1 MTHVLETTGPT
12 IDEQITAAAA
22 QVIYAR
28 MTEEEKAEI
37 GTEGMFGAMTVEEI
51 VREAVRKAG
60 RDGMRYKF
68 GTYAKMIFGLPDND

>member
-1 MTHVLETTGPT
+1 MTHILETSGST
-12 IDEQITAAAA
+12 IDEQIANVAA
-22 QVIYAR
+22 QVIYDR

-37 GTEGMFGAMTVEEI
+37 GTEGMFGALTIEDI

-68 GTYAKMIFGLPDND
+68 GTFAHVIFGLPSND

>member
-1 MTHVLETTGPT
+1 MTHMLETTGPT

-37 GTEGMFGAMTVEEI
+37 GTEGMFGALTVEE

-60 RDGMRYKF
+60 RQDALQVWHLRQDDF
-68 GTYAKMIFGLPDND
+68 RPA

>member
-1 MTHVLETTGPT
+1 MTHMLETTGPT

-37 GTEGMFGAMTVEEI
+37 GTEGMFGALTVE
-51 VREAVRKAG
+51 
-60 RDGMRYKF
+60 
-68 GTYAKMIFGLPDND
+68 